1 MPLLAIFA
9 ERALT
14 PLEEIR
20 DAVILVDGA
29 RIAAIGHRGEI
40 AVPRGAKEFSAAAS
54 VTVIPGFVDVHIHG
68 AGGHDVM
75 EGTDEAF
82 DAVTAAVAQFG
93 TTSIV
98 ATTVTASPEETCRG
112 VAAIA
117 RAA

>member
-54 VTVIPGFVDVHIHG
+54 VTEAEPPEPHVKPTVVVDPLSGLNIKSVFW
-68 AGGHDVM
+68 
-75 EGTDEAF
+75 T
-82 DAVTAAVAQFG
+82 
-93 TTSIV
+93 
-98 ATTVTASPEETCRG
+98 
-112 VAAIA
+112 
-117 RAA
+117 